1 MLIEANQNVSTCI
14 IIISIVETIHN
25 LRVDRFKTK
34 KDLLILAIRSFMR

>member
-1 MLIEANQNVSTCI
+1 MLIETNENVSI